1 MNKGIITLI
10 LLVFLGLIIVQAFR
24 LNNERLKLE
33 EGLAKISPRI
43 ESLEQ
48 KNKDLKSDLRYF
60 AEPENLLKEFKS
72 EFNYKNPGER
82 MIIVVPPRQ

>member
-1 MNKGIITLI
+1 MNRVILILI
-10 LLVFLGLIIVQAFR
+10 LLVFLVLVTVQVYR

-33 EGLAKISPRI
+33 DDLSKITPRI

-48 KNKDLKSDLRYF
+48 ENKDLKSDLQYF
-60 AEPENLLKEFKS
+60 ANPENLVKEFKS

-82 MIIVVPPRQ
+82 MIIVVPPRN